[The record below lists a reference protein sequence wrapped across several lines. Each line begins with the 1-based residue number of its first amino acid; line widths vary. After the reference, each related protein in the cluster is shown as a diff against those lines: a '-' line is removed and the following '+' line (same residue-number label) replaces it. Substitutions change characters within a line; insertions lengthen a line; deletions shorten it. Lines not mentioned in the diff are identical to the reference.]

1 LHGKIINLIGHKIA
15 HIDRIF
21 SINRGDAHDDPCFHR
36 KGAENAKGLVFLF
49 FAERP
54 KNKRS
59 IPSEGQD
66 FSFAV
71 LSTAK
76 EKMVHS
82 AYFASPR

>member
-1 LHGKIINLIGHKIA
+1 MTKDKC
-15 HIDRIF
+15 IF
-21 SINRGDAHDDPCFHR
+21 SINRGDAHDDPYFHR

-49 FAERP
+49 FADPRGIGFAFHGAGRP
-54 KNKRS
+54 KNKKS